1 MRSRIFGTYFVKFV
15 ACLHVSSRIFK
26 MVYSKIL
33 KTIKPK
39 SLYFSKAL
47 FEGLIFGGAY
57 IWRGLLIGLAS
68 RGKEIY
74 NFFFILLCI

>member
-1 MRSRIFGTYFVKFV
+1 
-15 ACLHVSSRIFK
+15 
-26 MVYSKIL
+26 MVYCKIP
-33 KTIKPK
+33 KIIKPQ

-74 NFFFILLCI
+74 NFFFVLLCIIGQIPSTSLSGGGGIFGGAI